1 MKYSTQIKP
10 ISYIKANA
18 ADVIKHVNETQQP
31 YIITVNGEAKAVLQD
46 VREYEA
52 MQEKIAMLEIIAQGR
67 LEVIQGK
74 VIPAEEAFAEIK
86 AKYQS
91 AKKEK
96 RRV

>member
-18 ADVIKHVNETQQP
+18 AEVIKQVNETQQP

-52 MQEKIAMLEIIAQGR
+52 MQEKIAMLTILVQGQREYIEGKTVTLDEAIANIR
-67 LEVIQGK
+67 V
-74 VIPAEEAFAEIK
+74 K
-86 AKYQS
+86 ASRKAMS
-91 AKKEK
+91 KS
-96 RRV
+96 